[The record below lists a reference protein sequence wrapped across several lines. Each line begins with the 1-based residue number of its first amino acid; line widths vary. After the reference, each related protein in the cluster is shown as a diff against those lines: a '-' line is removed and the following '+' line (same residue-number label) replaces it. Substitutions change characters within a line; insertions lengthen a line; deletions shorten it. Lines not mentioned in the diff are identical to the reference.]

1 MGMLPLWVT
10 FHVLVLALLALDL
23 GVFHRRAR
31 VIPPREAALAS
42 AFWVL
47 LALAFNAGIFIT
59 MGRQR
64 GLDFFTGY
72 VIEYALSVDNVFVF
86 AVLFRYFRVPPESQH
101 RVLIW
106 GILGA
111 LVLRGTLVAAGAVLL
126 QRFSW
131 ALFGLGAFV
140 FFTGIRLVVHKPE
153 AMDPGKSSILR
164 LARKTI
170 PFSPDF
176 CGDKFFVRE
185 NNRWLATPLFLAL
198 LVVEVTDVAFALDS
212 VPAIFAI
219 TRDPFIVYTSNVFAV
234 LGLRAFYFLFAAM
247 LLYFRNLSQGLAAV
261 LMFIGAK
268 MLAERWFSISTPV
281 SLFVVAVILTLSLV
295 TSAPAG
301 KVAANSPGK
310 DRREK

>member
-1 MGMLPLWVT
+1 MGLLPLWIG
-10 FHVLVLALLALDL
+10 FHVLVLALLALDQ

-42 AFWVL
+42 AFWIL
-47 LALAFNAGIFIT
+47 LAMGFNAGIFFT
-59 MGRQR
+59 LGPQR

-86 AVLFRYFRVPPESQH
+86 AVLFRYFRVPAESRH

-140 FFTGIRLVVHKPE
+140 FFTGIRLLIHKPE

-176 CGDKFFVRE
+176 CGDRFFVRE
-185 NNRWLATPLFLAL
+185 NGRWLVTPLFLVL
-198 LVVEVTDVAFALDS
+198 LVVEITDVAFAVDS

-219 TRDPFIVYTSNVFAV
+219 TRDPFIIYTSNVFAV
-234 LGLRAFYFLFAAM
+234 LGLRAFYFLFAAL

-268 MLAERWFSISTPV
+268 MLAERWVHISTPV
-281 SLFVVAVILTLSLV
+281 SLLVVAVILALSLV
-295 TSAPAG
+295 TSASGG
-301 KVAANSPGK
+301 KAAAISPGK
-310 DRREK
+310 NRLEQ

>member
-1 MGMLPLWVT
+1 MNLLPLWVA

-31 VIPPREAALAS
+31 VISPREAALAS
-42 AFWVL
+42 TFWIL
-47 LALAFNAGIFIT
+47 LALAFNAGIFFYR
-59 MGRQR
+59 GPQR

-101 RVLIW
+101 RVLMW

-111 LVLRGTLVAAGAVLL
+111 LVLRGGLVAAGAVLL

-140 FFTGIRLVVHKPE
+140 FFTGIRLLSHKPE
-153 AMDPGKSSILR
+153 AMDPGKSTILR
-164 LARKTI
+164 LTRKII

-176 CGDKFFVRE
+176 HGERFFVRE
-185 NNRWLATPLFLAL
+185 NGRWLATPLFLVL

-234 LGLRAFYFLFAAM
+234 LGLRAFYFLFAA
-247 LLYFRNLSQGLAAV
+247 LLLHFRHLSRGLAAV
-261 LMFIGAK
+261 LMFVGAK
-268 MLAERWFSISTPV
+268 MLAEKWFPISTPV
-281 SLFVVAVILTLSLV
+281 SLLVVAMILALSV
-295 TSAPAG
+295 VASKPAG
-301 KVAANSPGK
+301 KAVAGLPGR
-310 DRREK
+310 DRPEN